1 MLIILKPLEGWDIAL
16 IKRISKSLTIKIFLI
31 TSLLLILSCALTYG
45 FIAYYV
51 PVTYTNNISDEL
63 IKNSIKL
70 KEQLSETT
78 LRLCG
83 PLIDNFVL
91 TNQAK
96 VEVLNESKKPVYL
109 NTKVESG
116 DNNFVV
122 KSAFIS
128 ATEIMENIHF
138 TDSTSMSLSQ
148 AYQFYFSNSN
158 EQYTL
163 LVSGNMR
170 SINKV
175 TEAMTLIVPWLAI
188 AILVI
193 SLLGALI
200 YSRFVTRPIVKI
212 SRISTKM
219 SKLEFDLSCE
229 VGRKDEIGVLAN
241 SLNELSQKLST
252 TLEELQEANEALRE
266 DIERE
271 RDLECKRLDFFTA
284 VSHELKTPITVI
296 EGQLEGMLHNVGDFC
311 DRDKYLAR
319 SMAVAKKMEVM
330 VQEILTVSRM
340 DSSKF
345 TFQRKIFDF
354 SRLVRTQ
361 VEDYTQLIVQKKLI
375 LQQNVQNDIYII
387 GDKLLLQKVI
397 ANLISNAAHY
407 SEAGESVFVEAHKKE
422 HEVEFSVLNTGAH
435 IPEDAL
441 PRLFEAFYRVEKS
454 RNRQTGGSGLGL
466 YIVKRILDQHNAK
479 YKIENDERGVRFTFI
494 LPSLER

>member
-1 MLIILKPLEGWDIAL
+1 M
-16 IKRISKSLTIKIFLI
+16 
-31 TSLLLILSCALTYG
+31 
-45 FIAYYV
+45 
-51 PVTYTNNISDEL
+51 
-63 IKNSIKL
+63 
-70 KEQLSETT
+70 
-78 LRLCG
+78 
-83 PLIDNFVL
+83 
-91 TNQAK
+91 
-96 VEVLNESKKPVYL
+96 
-109 NTKVESG
+109 
-116 DNNFVV
+116 
-122 KSAFIS
+122 
-128 ATEIMENIHF
+128 
-138 TDSTSMSLSQ
+138 
-148 AYQFYFSNSN
+148 
-158 EQYTL
+158 
-163 LVSGNMR
+163 
-170 SINKV
+170 
-175 TEAMTLIVPWLAI
+175 
-188 AILVI
+188 
-193 SLLGALI
+193 
-200 YSRFVTRPIVKI
+200 
-212 SRISTKM
+212 
-219 SKLEFDLSCE
+219 
-229 VGRKDEIGVLAN
+229 GRKDEIGVLAN

-271 RDLECKRLDFFTA
+271 RELECKRLDFFTA

-319 SMAVAKKMEVM
+319 SMDVAKKMEAM

-345 TFQRKIFDF
+345 TLQRKIFDF

-361 VEDYTQLIVQKKLI
+361 IEDYTQLIVQKKLI

-397 ANLISNAAHY
+397 ANLISNAVHY
-407 SEAGESVFVEAHKKE
+407 SEAGESVFVESHKKE

-466 YIVKRILDQHNAK
+466 YIVKRILDQHDAK